1 MTIRSEVASVTR
13 RRSVSPAFTCSGSS
27 AANAEFA
34 IISRPREP
42 CRSPT
47 RAANVIPGRSTSSG
61 ICTCSM
67 AGSMKTRTS
76 RILTH
81 GRSPDRMERGLYIAA
96 SGMLAEQVRQD
107 QIANDLA
114 NSSTSGYKSDRSS
127 QRSFGDLLLQNS
139 ASGEPIGPLGLGT
152 TIARTVTDLSQ
163 ASIRDTGEPLD
174 FAIEGTGFFQV
185 RTPQGIRFTRN
196 GQFMRSAQGTLT
208 DALGNQVLGQNGR
221 PITVRADGTVATNPG
236 VFNVPNARKQGDS
249 LFTGTASGRATGT
262 VRNGALEAS
271 GTDPARAMIDMI
283 TSERSYEAGQKVI
296 RTIDE
301 TLQKAVTSV
310 PSIS

>member
-1 MTIRSEVASVTR
+1 
-13 RRSVSPAFTCSGSS
+13 
-27 AANAEFA
+27 
-34 IISRPREP
+34 
-42 CRSPT
+42 
-47 RAANVIPGRSTSSG
+47 
-61 ICTCSM
+61 
-67 AGSMKTRTS
+67 
-76 RILTH
+76 
-81 GRSPDRMERGLYIAA
+81 MERGLYIAA
-96 SGMLAEQVRQD
+96 SGMLAEQVRQN

-114 NSSTSGYKSDRSS
+114 NASTPGYKADRSS
-127 QRSFGDLLLQNS
+127 QQSFSEVLLHNTS
-139 ASGEPIGPLGLGT
+139 TGEDIGPLSTGV
-152 TIARTVTDLSQ
+152 TIARTVTDLEP

-185 RTPQGIRFTRN
+185 RTAQGIRFTRN

-221 PITVRADGTVATNPG
+221 PIQVRADGTVATNPG